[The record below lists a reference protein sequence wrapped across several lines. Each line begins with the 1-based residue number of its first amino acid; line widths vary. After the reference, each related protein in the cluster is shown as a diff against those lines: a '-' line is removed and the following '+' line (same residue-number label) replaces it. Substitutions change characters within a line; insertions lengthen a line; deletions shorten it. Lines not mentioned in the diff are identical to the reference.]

1 MTNAVRTE
9 QYIEAM
15 ELAAILDEIM
25 FDDSVSFVV
34 YSND

>member
-15 ELAAILDEIM
+15 ELATILDEIM
-25 FDDSVSFVV
+25 LDDSVSFVV